1 MANDTNDSTSS
12 IEQCGSYFKPHAV
25 GEEVQKGA
33 LLQATGKDLF
43 LA

>member
-12 IEQCGSYFKPHAV
+12 IEQCGRDLKPHAI

-33 LLQATGKDLF
+33 LLQATGKDLSF
-43 LA
+43 